1 MQSTKSL
8 KRKMDKNQKHNT
20 TPMKS
25 IRLPV
30 PLVNKL
36 LDLKKRKGLE
46 FLYRADI
53 EEIFSAK
60 VSLKLDLPLFVS
72 HVQAGSP
79 FPADELMEGTLD
91 LNEHLIKHKAQTFF
105 VRVSGESMTDA
116 GIFPGDLLIVDR
128 AIEPVTGNIIIAVLN
143 GELTVKRLYTHKET
157 VILCAE
163 NENYGDIKITEYD
176 DFSTWGVVTNV
187 IHLL

>member
-1 MQSTKSL
+1 
-8 KRKMDKNQKHNT
+8 
-20 TPMKS
+20 
-25 IRLPV
+25 
-30 PLVNKL
+30 
-36 LDLKKRKGLE
+36 
-46 FLYRADI
+46 
-53 EEIFSAK
+53 
-60 VSLKLDLPLFVS
+60 
-72 HVQAGSP
+72 
-79 FPADELMEGTLD
+79 
-91 LNEHLIKHKAQTFF
+91 

>member
-1 MQSTKSL
+1 MQSSKSL
-8 KRKMDKNQKHNT
+8 KRKTDANQK
-20 TPMKS
+20 PKAVPLKS
-25 IRLPV
+25 IRLPI

-60 VSLKLDLPLFVS
+60 ISLKLKLPLFVS
-72 HVQAGSP
+72 RVQAGSP
-79 FPADELMEGTLD
+79 FPADDLMEGTLD
-91 LNEHLIKHKAQTFF
+91 LNEHLIKNKAQTFF

-128 AIEPVTGNIIIAVLN
+128 SIEPMTGQIIIAVLN
-143 GELTVKRLYTHKET
+143 GELTVKRLYAHQKTI
-157 VILCAE
+157 ILCAE
-163 NENYGDIKITEYD
+163 NENYSDIKITEYD
-176 DFSTWGVVTNV
+176 DFSIWGIVTNV
-187 IHLL
+187 IHPL